1 MAYVYSHVD
10 IPSGKSKSLR
20 QLDSVLLK
28 SWNRSRRSLKPSVST
43 YHPASI
49 KAQSVSLPSRGSS
62 TSVVFPLDLKLDVI
76 ADCLDLPALPFSP
89 ADEIAKEKSL
99 TEKDQRHQ

>member
-1 MAYVYSHVD
+1 
-10 IPSGKSKSLR
+10 
-20 QLDSVLLK
+20 
-28 SWNRSRRSLKPSVST
+28 
-43 YHPASI
+43 
-49 KAQSVSLPSRGSS
+49 
-62 TSVVFPLDLKLDVI
+62 VVFPLDLKLDVI